1 MNLLSSKFIYNL
13 FLEKYFEKKI
23 LKLPSSICNM
33 DQKNIF
39 LDINRLNS
47 SNIRLINYKLLRH
60 GLLTNEK
67 FRNRYDKVCFMC
79 KKKLSESPKYVFI
92 ICEVSKECYEF
103 VRLNYLHKKNL
114 ENSLDLLEFKRRV
127 SENDYKA
134 LSCYV
139 YGVWRIRNLCKH
151 NEISDNYLSNFK
163 SVFNKWFITL
173 TSV

>member
-1 MNLLSSKFIYNL
+1 MCERSLNEDSEHIFVKC
-13 FLEKYFEKKI
+13 ER
-23 LKLPSSICNM
+23 SIE
-33 DQKNIF
+33 F
-39 LDINRLNS
+39 
-47 SNIRLINYKLLRH
+47 YEYVRH
-60 GLLTNEK
+60 
-67 FRNRYDKVCFMC
+67 
-79 KKKLSESPKYVFI
+79 
-92 ICEVSKECYEF
+92 
-103 VRLNYLHKKNL
+103 NYLHKKNL